1 VMNSIWGIL
10 GAFQLYMIYALL
22 KHQSKLLLLEEA
34 EASWAK
40 VLTHSTDPTLLLGET
55 NNE

>member
-1 VMNSIWGIL
+1 MNSIWGIL

-34 EASWAK
+34 AWAK
-40 VLTHSTDPTLLLGET
+40 VLTHSANPTVLLGEK